1 MAAWAIRV
9 DILRSAPLNA
19 WIALSE
25 DETTLITTGASY
37 EEVSR
42 KLDELGNEDALIIK
56 TPPHW
61 GPFNV
66 SSR

>member
-1 MAAWAIRV
+1 MAAFATRV
-9 DILRSAPLNA
+9 EVLRSAPLNA
-19 WIALSE
+19 WIALSD
-25 DETTLITTGASY
+25 DETTLIATGASY

-42 KLDELGNEDALIIK
+42 KLDELGNEDALILK
-56 TPPHW
+56 TPLHW

>member
-1 MAAWAIRV
+1 
-9 DILRSAPLNA
+9 
-19 WIALSE
+19 LSD
-25 DETTLITTGASY
+25 DETTLIATGASY

-42 KLDELGNEDALIIK
+42 KLDELGNEDALILK
-56 TPPHW
+56 TPLHW